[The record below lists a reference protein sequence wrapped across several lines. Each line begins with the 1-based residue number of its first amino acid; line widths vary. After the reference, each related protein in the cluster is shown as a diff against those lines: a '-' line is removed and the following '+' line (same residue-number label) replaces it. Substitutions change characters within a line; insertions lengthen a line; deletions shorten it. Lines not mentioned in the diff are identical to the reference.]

1 MRIQDANFAKVER
14 EVVRDDDST
23 FAVRKIVIKV
33 AAEVM
38 IVSLISGG
46 SAHVF
51 VLFRFLIM
59 LIIV

>member
-1 MRIQDANFAKVER
+1 MGIQDANFAKVEW
-14 EVVRDDDST
+14 EVMRDDDST

-33 AAEVM
+33 AAEIM
-38 IVSLISGG
+38 IVSLISGS